1 MNHIEEFTI
10 YTEQEKEELRKQS
23 KKFDNLKPNFAWQEK
38 NEFFKIGIW
47 GNTSKIL
54 RPLPIEFNDLG
65 IEVELPRIF
74 QSLNNIL
81 RVTWVASD
89 DMWLDYS
96 PYISVGGVLNI
107 EVFNFPEQPKKHRS
121 WVIRNIQEVGDMLKL
136 RQYSDPTAN
145 NQNVDPITIKF
156 TIPSY
161 VFIDESRENIEV
173 GWWDSDNQIWQLDDF
188 NDMKINKTTHQVSFQ
203 ITRLAP
209 FAYLQ
214 NRCTDYPY

>member
-1 MNHIEEFTI
+1 
-10 YTEQEKEELRKQS
+10 
-23 KKFDNLKPNFAWQEK
+23 
-38 NEFFKIGIW
+38 
-47 GNTSKIL
+47 
-54 RPLPIEFNDLG
+54 
-65 IEVELPRIF
+65 
-74 QSLNNIL
+74 
-81 RVTWVASD
+81 
-89 DMWLDYS
+89 
-96 PYISVGGVLNI
+96 VLNI

-136 RQYSDPTAN
+136 RQYPDPTAN

-214 NRCTDYPY
+214 NRCTDYPYESWKLR